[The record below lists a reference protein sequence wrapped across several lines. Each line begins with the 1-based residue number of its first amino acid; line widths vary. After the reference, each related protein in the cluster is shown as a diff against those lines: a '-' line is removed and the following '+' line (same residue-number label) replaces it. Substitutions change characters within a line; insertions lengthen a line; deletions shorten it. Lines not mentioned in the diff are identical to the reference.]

1 MRTFAIS
8 ILAALA
14 LPSAAAAK
22 HQGPSF
28 PNGNSAVN
36 QYVEVVPTASGGKP
50 SRNVHVSA
58 GGGRSSTGGGSGG
71 GPSAVAPSTSAALAR
86 SGAIGR
92 QAAAIAQA
100 TAPSG
105 VQGAAASTGSTGQA
119 SGSGNGASVPRT
131 GQAAATGA
139 TGGTG
144 APALHTKSASSQVL
158 AALSGSTT
166 HGGLGV
172 LLPVLLAVAVLAGA
186 AIAVGRRRLRN
197 PA

>member
-22 HQGPSF
+22 HHGPSF
-28 PNGNSAVN
+28 PSGNSAVN

-50 SRNVHVSA
+50 SRNIHPTV
-58 GGGRSSTGGGSGG
+58 GGGGSSKGG
-71 GPSAVAPSTSAALAR
+71 GPTAVAPSTSAALAR
-86 SGAIGR
+86 SGAIGQ

-105 VQGAAASTGSTGQA
+105 VHGATASTGPTGRGSGSGVRGTLPNAGQA
-119 SGSGNGASVPRT
+119 S
-131 GQAAATGA
+131 ATGA
-139 TGGTG
+139 TGGAAT
-144 APALHTKSASSQVL
+144 PAAHSKSPSSQVL

-172 LLPVLLAVAVLAGA
+172 LLPVLLAVAVIAGA
-186 AIAVGRRRLRN
+186 VIAVGRRRLRD